1 MSVEIKLPEMGDGIA
16 SGDVLKILVAV
27 GDEIEEN
34 QTIVELE
41 TDKAVVEVPSTESG
55 KVEKLH
61 IKEGDNVPVGA
72 ALITVSGSG
81 AASVSDNGAA
91 NTAELQEEP
100 EETPAPAPSAAAS
113 NGSAPAQSSQAP
125 VASPP
130 AAAGGDTALIP
141 AGPAARRIAR
151 EQGVDLQRLQGS
163 GKHGRITVEDVEQFA
178 ASGGPAAAGAVATG
192 IAVPAL
198 PDFGKWGPVR
208 REKMSKVRRLTA
220 DAMAVSWQQVP
231 RITQF
236 ERIDITDLEE
246 FRGRHKARA
255 KEIGSAL
262 TMTVFVVKAVITA
275 LKRYPQ
281 FNASLDL
288 STDEIIYKD
297 YYHIGM
303 AVDTERGLLVPSLRD
318 SDRMDIFELGTHL
331 KATADDARSG
341 KIDPDLL
348 SGSTFTISNQGGIG
362 GLEFTPIINW
372 PQVSILGIGQS
383 RLEPA
388 VVNGQI
394 VPRLLMPIGLSY
406 DHRVI
411 DGASAARFVDSLK
424 KSLEDPEGLLLGG

>member
-16 SGDVLKILVAV
+16 AGDVLKILVAV
-27 GDEIEEN
+27 GDTIEEN
-34 QTIVELE
+34 QILVELE

-55 KVEKLH
+55 TVEKVH
-61 IKEGDNVPVGA
+61 ISEGENVPVGA
-72 ALITVSGSG
+72 VLFTVAGG
-81 AASVSDNGAA
+81 AASAADNSKAD
-91 NTAELQEEP
+91 TAELQEDP
-100 EETPAPAPSAAAS
+100 VPQETVAAPAASGNGSSAAAPAPAAAAP
-113 NGSAPAQSSQAP
+113 APASSADN
-125 VASPP
+125 S
-130 AAAGGDTALIP
+130 LLP
-141 AGPAARRIAR
+141 AGPAARRTAR
-151 EQGVDLQRLQGS
+151 ELGVALGNVPGS
-163 GKHGRITVEDVEQFA
+163 GRHGRITVEDVQSFA
-178 ASGGPAAAGAVATG
+178 KGAPAAAVATG
-192 IAVPAL
+192 GVASGVAVPAL

-220 DAMAVSWQQVP
+220 DAMAVSWSQVP

-236 ERIDITDLEE
+236 ERIDITEMEE
-246 FRGRHKARA
+246 FRGRHKEKA
-255 KEIGSAL
+255 KEMGSAL
-262 TMTVFVVKAVITA
+262 TMTVFVIKAVLTA

-281 FNASLDL
+281 FNASIDVANE
-288 STDEIIYKD
+288 EIVWKD

-318 SDRMDIFELGTHL
+318 ADRMDIYELGRHL
-331 KATADDARSG
+331 KETADDARSG

-394 VPRLLMPIGLSY
+394 VPRLIMPIGVSY

>member
-1 MSVEIKLPEMGDGIA
+1 MSTEIRLPEMGDGIA
-16 SGDVLKILVAV
+16 AGDVLKILVAA
-27 GDEIEEN
+27 GDTIEEN
-34 QTIVELE
+34 QILVELE
-41 TDKAVVEVPSTESG
+41 TDKAVVEVPSTASG
-55 KVEKLH
+55 TVEQVH
-61 IKEGDNVPVGA
+61 ISEGQSVPVG
-72 ALITVSGSG
+72 TVLFTIASAG
-81 AASVSDNGAA
+81 AAASSTV
-91 NTAELQEEP
+91 NTAELQEDP
-100 EETPAPAPSAAAS
+100 APAAGPAPAAATPAPVAT
-113 NGSAPAQSSQAP
+113 AP
-125 VASPP
+125 VAAAP
-130 AAAGGDTALIP
+130 AAVVASGADNSLLP
-141 AGPAARRIAR
+141 AGPAARRTAR
-151 EQGVDLQRLQGS
+151 ELGVTLGNVPGS
-163 GKHGRITVEDVEQFA
+163 GKHGRITVEDVQQF
-178 ASGGPAAAGAVATG
+178 ASGGAAAAAAPAAAGMATG
-192 IAVPAL
+192 VAVPGL

-220 DAMAVSWQQVP
+220 DAMAVSWSQVP

-236 ERIDITDLEE
+236 ERIDITEMEE
-246 FRGRHKARA
+246 FRGRHKDKA
-255 KEIGSAL
+255 KELGSAL
-262 TMTVFVVKAVITA
+262 TMTVFVIRAVLTA

-281 FNASLDL
+281 FNCSLDL
-288 STDEIIYKD
+288 ATDEIIWKD

-303 AVDTERGLLVPSLRD
+303 AVDTERGLLVPSLRNAD
-318 SDRMDIFELGTHL
+318 HMDIYELGRQL

-362 GLEFTPIINW
+362 GLEFTPIVAW

-394 VPRLLMPIGLSY
+394 VPRLIMPIGVSY

>member
-1 MSVEIKLPEMGDGIA
+1 MSVEIRLPEMGDGIA
-16 SGDVLKILVAV
+16 SGDVLKVLVAV

-41 TDKAVVEVPSTESG
+41 TDKAVVEVPSTEGG
-55 KVEKLH
+55 KVEKVH
-61 IKEGDNVPVGA
+61 VSEGDNVPVGTV
-72 ALITVSGSG
+72 LVTVSGGG
-81 AASVSDNGAA
+81 ASAA
-91 NTAELQEEP
+91 ADSAPANSAELQEEP
-100 EETPAPAPSAAAS
+100 EEKPAPQQAAPAAS
-113 NGSAPAQSSQAP
+113 NGKAAATPAQAAPAASS
-125 VASPP
+125 
-130 AAAGGDTALIP
+130 GDTSLLP

-151 EQGVDLQRLQGS
+151 EKGVDLQQLSGS
-163 GKHGRITVEDVEQFA
+163 GKHGRITVEDVEQA
-178 ASGGPAAAGAVATG
+178 AVGGSAAPGAAVATG
-192 IAVPAL
+192 VAVPAL
-198 PDFGKWGPVR
+198 PDFGKWGDVR

-236 ERIDITDLEE
+236 ERIDITELEE
-246 FRGRHKARA
+246 FRGRHKEHA
-255 KEIGSAL
+255 KELGSAL
-262 TMTVFVVKAVITA
+262 TVTVFVIKAVITA

-281 FNASLDL
+281 FNASIDL
-288 STDEIIYKD
+288 ANEEIIYKD

-303 AVDTERGLLVPSLRD
+303 AVDTERGLLVPSLRNA
-318 SDRMDIFELGTHL
+318 DRMDIFELGRHL
-331 KATADDARSG
+331 LETADEARSG

-348 SGSTFTISNQGGIG
+348 SGSSFTISNQGGIG

-424 KSLEDPEGLLLGG
+424 VSLEDPEALLLGG

>member
-16 SGDVLKILVAV
+16 SGDVLKVLVGV

-34 QTIVELE
+34 QILVELE

-55 KVEKLH
+55 TVEKVH
-61 IKEGDNVPVGA
+61 IKEGDSVPVGA
-72 ALITVSGSG
+72 ALFTVSGGGG
-81 AASVSDNGAA
+81 ASASDNGAA
-91 NTAELQEEP
+91 DTTELQDDAPARQPASSGNGSEP
-100 EETPAPAPSAAAS
+100 EAE
-113 NGSAPAQSSQAP
+113 
-125 VASPP
+125 P
-130 AAAGGDTALIP
+130 AAEPKAKAAPEPAGGEDSSLIP

-151 EQGVDLQRLQGS
+151 EQGVDLSQVNGS

-178 ASGGPAAAGAVATG
+178 ASGGSAAPAGAGVS
-192 IAVPAL
+192 VPAL

-236 ERIDITDLEE
+236 ERIDITELEE
-246 FRGRHKARA
+246 FRGRHKEKA
-255 KEIGSAL
+255 KEMGSAL
-262 TMTVFVVKAVITA
+262 TITVFVVKAVITA

-281 FNASLDL
+281 FNASIDIANE
-288 STDEIIYKD
+288 EIVWKD

-303 AVDTERGLLVPSLRD
+303 AVDTDRGLLVPSLRD
-318 SDRMDIFELGTHL
+318 ADRMDIYELGRHL
-331 KATADDARSG
+331 KETADDARSG

-394 VPRLLMPIGLSY
+394 VPRLQMPIGLSY